1 MVKKIKLKLIV
12 LGDTYCGK
20 SSILNRYK
28 NNEFSESGSST
39 IGVDF
44 FNIPINKNDVNYTL
58 HIWDTSGQEKFNS
71 IITSYYRNIAVAILV
86 FDLSRNETFNN
97 ISKWLDNI
105 KHYCQ
110 KNTIIKLIGNK
121 CDIPS
126 VITMHEINK
135 LCIEYNIIYLE
146 VSAKLNHNIETIFT
160 TIIEEIDDKLNNCIL
175 VPNNNNGII
184 LSDSFDME
192 VKNLSKNKSNCC
204 IIL

>member
-28 NNEFSESGSST
+28 NNKFSESGSST

-44 FNIPINKNDVNYTL
+44 FNIPITKNDVNYTL

-86 FDLSRNETFNN
+86 FDLSRKETFNN

-105 KHYCQ
+105 KYYS
-110 KNTIIKLIGNK
+110 KESPIIRLIGNK
-121 CDIPS
+121 CDITTIS
-126 VITMHEINK
+126 QYEINK

-146 VSAKLNHNIETIFT
+146 VSAKQNYNINTIFT
-160 TIIEEIDDKLNNCIL
+160 VII
-175 VPNNNNGII
+175 
-184 LSDSFDME
+184 
-192 VKNLSKNKSNCC
+192 
-204 IIL
+204 